1 MTVALC
7 TREDYDNNHDN
18 VVSERIGSESGE
30 AVHTCTYTLRCDTA
44 RFAMYAMFLC

>member
-18 VVSERIGSESGE
+18 IVSERIGSESGE
-30 AVHTCTYTLRCDTA
+30 AVHTTDLYMCVE
-44 RFAMYAMFLC
+44 M